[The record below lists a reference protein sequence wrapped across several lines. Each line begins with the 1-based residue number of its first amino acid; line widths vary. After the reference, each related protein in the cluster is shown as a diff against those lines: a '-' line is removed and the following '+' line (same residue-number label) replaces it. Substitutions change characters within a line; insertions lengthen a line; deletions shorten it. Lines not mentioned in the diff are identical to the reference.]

1 MEELLA
7 YIRITNPDMTM
18 ERLLDELLVCG
29 YAASCIIE
37 ISQNYSKSD
46 DKF

>member
-18 ERLLDELLVCG
+18 EKLLDELLVCG
-29 YAASCIIE
+29 YATSCIIE
-37 ISQNYSKSD
+37 IMEDYNSKPSV
-46 DKF
+46 